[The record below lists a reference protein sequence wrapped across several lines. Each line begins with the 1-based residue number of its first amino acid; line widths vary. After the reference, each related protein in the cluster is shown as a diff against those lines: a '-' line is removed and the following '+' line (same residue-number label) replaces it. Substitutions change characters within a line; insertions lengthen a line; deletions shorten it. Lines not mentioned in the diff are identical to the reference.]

1 MASSIILNLASTTSY
16 SASFSIAKCS
26 KPPTKFRTSTI
37 RCIGWDPEG
46 VLGPPQGG
54 HIAKLEF
61 KKLIEKDSS
70 AKEAFERQVREE
82 KQRRRSQRD
91 SRVIPDTKE
100 GLVEYFLDTE
110 AQEIEVEIARLR
122 PRINEEF
129 FQHLKVELGKLRF
142 AVSRT
147 QDMEDRLIELE
158 ALEKALKEG
167 TEAYDKLQAE
177 LVSAKTNL
185 MTILTSKD
193 IKTTVL
199 EMVGKNELNRSLL
212 TLLDENIASAHQ
224 SNQIEAANYMEKI
237 RGVMVKYITK

>member
-1 MASSIILNLASTTSY
+1 
-16 SASFSIAKCS
+16 
-26 KPPTKFRTSTI
+26 
-37 RCIGWDPEG
+37 
-46 VLGPPQGG
+46 
-54 HIAKLEF
+54 
-61 KKLIEKDSS
+61 
-70 AKEAFERQVREE
+70 
-82 KQRRRSQRD
+82 
-91 SRVIPDTKE
+91 
-100 GLVEYFLDTE
+100 
-110 AQEIEVEIARLR
+110 
-122 PRINEEF
+122 
-129 FQHLKVELGKLRF
+129 
-142 AVSRT
+142 
-147 QDMEDRLIELE
+147 MEDRLIELE